1 MFPPSAIEVGEAPTT
16 SRRDRKKVRTR
27 NELTQAA
34 VRLFAVQGYENTS
47 ISEITDAADVS
58 PRTFFRYF
66 TSKEDALFPTVD
78 HEPYLARV
86 RDQPTSVDD
95 VDAVRD
101 AYLSLLP
108 LPPKVAERTLLFK
121 QALAEAPALH
131 GRNLMVQQDFRDQL
145 AQALADRRRLD
156 RPDERLVVAASMAQ
170 LALRLAFDRWAAE
183 GGRPN
188 VGELIIEYF
197 ALVHAVA
204 GSGSTEPASRS
215 TRRTTS

>member
-1 MFPPSAIEVGEAPTT
+1 MFPPNAIDPSDAPTI
-16 SRRDRKKVRTR
+16 SRRDRKKLRTR
-27 NELTQAA
+27 NELMQAA

-47 ISEITDAADVS
+47 ISEITEAVDVS

-66 TSKEDALFPTVD
+66 TSKDDVLFPEVD

-86 RDQPTSVDD
+86 RAQPTSVND

-108 LPPKVAERTLLFK
+108 LPKKVAQRTLLFK
-121 QALAEAPALH
+121 RALAGAPALH

-145 AQALADRRRLD
+145 AQALADRRGLH

-170 LALRLAFDRWAAE
+170 LALRLAFDRWTAE
-183 GGRPN
+183 DGRPDL
-188 VGELIIEYF
+188 GDLITEYF
-197 ALVHAVA
+197 GFVHSVA
-204 GSGSTEPASRS
+204 GSGPAVPTSGW
-215 TRRTTS
+215 TKGATT

>member
-1 MFPPSAIEVGEAPTT
+1 MFPPSAIDAGEAPTT

-27 NELTQAA
+27 NELMQAA
-34 VRLFAVQGYENTS
+34 VRLFAIQGYENTS
-47 ISEITDAADVS
+47 IREITDAVDVS

-66 TSKEDALFPTVD
+66 TSKDDALFPSVD

-86 RDQPTSVDD
+86 RDQPASVGA

-121 QALAEAPALH
+121 RALAEAPALH
-131 GRNLMVQQDFRDQL
+131 GRNLMVQQNFRDQL
-145 AQALADRRRLD
+145 AQALADRQGFD

-170 LALRLAFDRWAAE
+170 LALRLAFDHWAAE
-183 GGRPN
+183 GGRPGL
-188 VGELIIEYF
+188 GELITEYF

-204 GSGSTEPASRS
+204 GSGSPEPPSGS
-215 TRRTTS
+215 TRRTQS